1 MESAYAIVKY
11 LHIAIGAAA
20 LIGFWTA
27 GLARK
32 GGTLHR
38 RAGQVFLLAMTGIV
52 ITAVPMALYTLHR
65 GHPNTAAFLGYLT
78 VITATGTW
86 ASWRAI
92 VDKRDV
98 RRYTGAVFT
107 ALAALSIA
115 SGAAMLAL
123 GTSIRAP
130 LLIGFSVV
138 GLYTGSD
145 MLRKR
150 RRREQLAARPRWW
163 LVEHYTAMIGNG
175 IAVHIAFLGIG
186 LPRLLPM
193 VDGAALHY
201 LAWFGP
207 LVTAIGAKLWADRRW
222 GPAAITK
229 PAPDNTAPRPAAVGA
244 KTEPA

>member
-11 LHIAIGAAA
+11 LHIALGAAA

-32 GGTLHR
+32 GSALHR
-38 RAGQVFLLAMTGIV
+38 RAGQVFLLAMAGIV
-52 ITAVPMALYTLHR
+52 VTAIPMTLYALHR
-65 GHPNTAAFLGYLT
+65 GQSNTAAFLAYLV
-78 VITATGTW
+78 VITSTGTW

-92 VDKRDV
+92 ADKRDV
-98 RRYTGAVFT
+98 HRYTGPVYTALG
-107 ALAALSIA
+107 ALAALS
-115 SGAAMLAL
+115 GAAIL
-123 GTSIRAP
+123 GLGLIRSVP
-130 LLIGFSVV
+130 LFIGFSSV
-138 GLYTGSD
+138 GLFVGID

-150 RRREQLAARPRWW
+150 AGREALAARPRWW

-193 VDGAALHY
+193 LDGAALHY

-207 LVTAIGAKLWADRRW
+207 LIAAIAAKVWADRRW
-222 GPAAITK
+222 RAPMPARRVDA
-229 PAPDNTAPRPAAVGA
+229 PADHGA
-244 KTEPA
+244 H